1 MSVQVY
7 AGGVLAYDNR
17 LPTEKRYTV
26 QSILIEEIAN
36 KGGAATIILPPGH
49 PAYDAFAPMKT
60 LVEIYR
66 NGRLRWRGRPLPVPE
81 DVYGRRT
88 VVCEGELCFLQD
100 AIQRPYSYYGDPAS
114 VFTQIM
120 DGYNAAVDPWKRFV
134 VGDVTVSCENGFL
147 ALASTSAEKVS
158 VTVNKLISQYGG
170 LILFDSAEDG
180 ARRINWYADFPYTCN
195 QQIRYGYN
203 LIDYSSKPDATD
215 FATRIIP
222 YGAEGADG
230 NRIKI
235 NANGKDY
242 VENAEAVAKFGVI
255 EKAVIYDGITDA
267 AELQAK
273 AEQDVGKLSDI
284 PQTIHLTALDMSKLD
299 IALDAFAMGQKV
311 EASSAQHRLSGFYGI
326 TSLTE
331 DLVNP
336 SVGSVT
342 LIREVSSHGNSIF
355 TEQFTGLVTSKCE
368 MESVA
373 QSKVDAQTQ
382 ADIFNKLT
390 KNGEIQG
397 LFMKDGQLYINAS
410 YLATGVIVSADG
422 TVRLNLLNNTVEIDG
437 TGTYSGVT
445 YDTRIVLS
453 ADGIKGYT
461 LDENGEEK
469 ETLSLKPG
477 ALGGPTFLTNEYGN
491 GISILAMQGVATLGA
506 STAPTC
512 VDGAYIKVN
521 GIGDVDATSEFGHVH
536 IQPGKATLFS
546 GTCAIG
552 STCSV
557 PDTAGYD
564 LFAVLLGDD
573 STTYPV
579 AVMAYKVGDTI
590 RGVGGW
596 SGTDTV
602 YKELYFFTATFSDE
616 TWTVVDAGVH
626 DVYASGGISAGT
638 KLSVKEI
645 RGVV

>member
-158 VTVNKLISQYGG
+158 VTVNKLITQYGG

-355 TEQFTGLVTSKCE
+355 TEQFTGLVTSKDE

-390 KNGEIQG
+390 KNGEIHG
-397 LFMKDGQLYINAS
+397 LFMKDGQLYINAL
-410 YLATGVIVSADG
+410 YI
-422 TVRLNLLNNTVEIDG
+422 
-437 TGTYSGVT
+437 
-445 YDTRIVLS
+445 
-453 ADGIKGYT
+453 
-461 LDENGEEK
+461 
-469 ETLSLKPG
+469 
-477 ALGGPTFLTNEYGN
+477 LTN
-491 GISILAMQGVATLGA
+491 S
-506 STAPTC
+506 
-512 VDGAYIKVN
+512 
-521 GIGDVDATSEFGHVH
+521 
-536 IQPGKATLFS
+536 
-546 GTCAIG
+546 
-552 STCSV
+552 
-557 PDTAGYD
+557 
-564 LFAVLLGDD
+564 
-573 STTYPV
+573 
-579 AVMAYKVGDTI
+579 
-590 RGVGGW
+590 
-596 SGTDTV
+596 
-602 YKELYFFTATFSDE
+602 FTATAEAYLPPTYDDVMGMAWSLSFPDRFPPKDIYDLNGDGSFDVTDVRLAENIYLGKANIEDCPGVQRTEVTVTIDPSDSE
-616 TWTVVDAGVH
+616 RAILITGTNMWGSEITV
-626 DVYASGGISAGT
+626 
-638 KLSVKEI
+638 SVGACGSNIPAI
-645 RGVV
+645 RGNCSIGGKLAVGDSAIVKMLATEVSQTPKALSWKDNGDGTFTLIGS